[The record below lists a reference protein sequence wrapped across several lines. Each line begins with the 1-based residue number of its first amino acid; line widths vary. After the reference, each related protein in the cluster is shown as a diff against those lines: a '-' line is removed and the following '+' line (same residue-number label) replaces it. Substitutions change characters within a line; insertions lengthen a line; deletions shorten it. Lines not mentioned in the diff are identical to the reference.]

1 MSETPA
7 DNHNGEQEQQQENKD
22 QDQPQSLQLKVKNAE
37 GKEVM
42 FKLKR
47 GTPLRKLMDAYCTR
61 EGLPS
66 DGVRFLYDG
75 ERINRDST
83 PQELDMQDQDEIDA
97 LVEQTGGCGL
107 F

>member
-1 MSETPA
+1 MSDTPA
-7 DNHNGEQEQQQENKD
+7 DNHNEEEQKD
-22 QDQPQSLQLKVKNAE
+22 QEQPQSLQLKVKNAE
-37 GKEVM
+37 GKEVI

-61 EGLPS
+61 EGLPT

-75 ERINRDST
+75 ERINRDQT

-97 LVEQTGGCGL
+97 LVEQTGGFGCS
-107 F
+107 